1 MLHVLNYLY
10 LKTKL
15 DYESGF
21 SIQDLTIKNIGLA
34 YFIRLEIN
42 KIFEEITLKA

>member
-1 MLHVLNYLY
+1 MLHVLNCLY

-21 SIQDLTIKNIGLA
+21 LIQVLTVKNIGLTH
-34 YFIRLEIN
+34 FIRLEIN